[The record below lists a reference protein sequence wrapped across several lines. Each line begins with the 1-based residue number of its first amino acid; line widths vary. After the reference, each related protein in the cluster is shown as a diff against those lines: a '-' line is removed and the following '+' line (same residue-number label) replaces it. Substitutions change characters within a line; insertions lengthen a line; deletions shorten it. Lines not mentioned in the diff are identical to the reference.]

1 MRSPSKPIVTQAQI
15 ARKAGISQAAV
26 SAILSGVNGGTL
38 NVSDET
44 RQRVLTIAEK
54 LGYVSRK
61 AAPRA
66 NASTRNVLIVCAQ
79 APRRATN
86 EEWIENTYQTLM
98 GKILTTASQQLN
110 EQNFALSVFH
120 LGESTRLTQWLADSD
135 IRGVLW
141 RAADTD
147 TALLHWIASR
157 IPLVLLNRERHSAT
171 PMDVVS
177 IDQEMNI
184 RMAAEHLW
192 TLGHRRIATFGHYS
206 GNSFF
211 RARINAYRQF
221 TEERG
226 IRNYTE
232 FQSISDEP
240 ERPALDKVD
249 EIIATWK
256 HLDADAPT
264 ALITSDV
271 FALPLLHRAAS
282 AGITI
287 PRQLS
292 IVGIDNTS
300 ACPLM
305 TPALTSLDQPFE
317 EMTRVAVDLLLR
329 RMSSPGEPDA
339 DNSSQNVRIAPRLI
353 IRQSVQDLSTQPPAT
368 ASKAT
373 ARSRATAST

>member
-1 MRSPSKPIVTQAQI
+1 MRTPPRQITQAQI

-26 SAILSGVNGGTL
+26 SAILSGTGGGTL
-38 NVSDET
+38 TVSDET
-44 RQRVLTIAEK
+44 RQRVLAIAEK

-61 AAPRA
+61 TASRSTGG
-66 NASTRNVLIVCAQ
+66 STRNVLIVCPQ

-98 GKILTTASQQLN
+98 GKVLTTASQQLN
-110 EQNFALSVFH
+110 EQDFALSVFH
-120 LGESTRLTQWLADSD
+120 LGESTRLTQWLAESD

-141 RAADTD
+141 HAADTD
-147 TALLHWIASR
+147 TALLHWVASR
-157 IPLVLLNRERHSAT
+157 VPLVLLNRERRSAT
-171 PMDVVS
+171 PIDVVS

-192 TLGHRRIATFGHYS
+192 SLGHRRIAVFGHCPD
-206 GNSFF
+206 NSFF
-211 RARINAYRQF
+211 RARINAWRQF
-221 TEERG
+221 AEERD

-232 FQSISDEP
+232 FQKISDASA
-240 ERPALDKVD
+240 RPALEKID

-256 HLDADAPT
+256 NLGSDAPT

-271 FALPLLHRAAS
+271 FALPLLHRAAVT
-282 AGITI
+282 GIAI

-292 IVGIDNTS
+292 VVGIDNTS

-329 RMSSPGEPDA
+329 RMSASGAPDLT
-339 DNSSQNVRIAPRLI
+339 DPSQNVRIAPRLI
-353 IRQSVQDLSTQPPAT
+353 VRRSVHDLSSRPTT
-368 ASKAT
+368 AT
-373 ARSRATAST
+373 ARATTRARAITSA